1 LGSIPAELGP
11 REYFNDLGVKP
22 WCRMLGVQNK
32 CRKYSFGVD
41 LGARIRPAMALDGR
55 FMARRLSANC
65 CRLRHMRQA
74 SLRLSNQVIGSAG
87 FCEGMS
93 RLSPKTRARLRT
105 FRYYHHGT
113 LGQNFRSCG
122 RRPIPLPPAL
132 VRHNHLHPCRNGA
145 GSVRRLIGRT
155 GASDRKANIAEH
167 AFACTLSDCII
178 VDEEHVRYD
187 TRLPLRAHDRR
198 AHAVRPMFLA
208 YADCWCWAR

>member
-11 REYFNDLGVKP
+11 REYFNDLGVTL
-22 WCRMLGVQNK
+22 WCRMWESRTSAGSAVSAWTLAHEFAPQWPLTVV
-32 CRKYSFGVD
+32 S
-41 LGARIRPAMALDGR
+41 P
-55 FMARRLSANC
+55 ARRLSANC

-105 FRYYHHGT
+105 LRYYHHGT

-167 AFACTLSDCII
+167 AFAYTLLDCII
-178 VDEEHVRYD
+178 VGRG
-187 TRLPLRAHDRR
+187 
-198 AHAVRPMFLA
+198 
-208 YADCWCWAR
+208 ARQARH